1 MKVLLFGVTNVGK
14 TTIGEIL
21 ANKIA
26 NYIKIK

>member
-21 ANKIA
+21 ANKNRSIFL
-26 NYIKIK
+26 